1 MIFWLAT
8 GKGDRLRIIRGLEFQ
23 VELIFTLEGVGWGGH
38 CFIWSKRVY
47 YHCLMVFSVL
57 ASCTRCLFG
66 PGLGWSKLG
75 VRKSRLSAKFE
86 FRYESSKD
94 TKAPGGLILGTLLGP
109 SYAINL
115 S

>member
-1 MIFWLAT
+1 MTDLGSYVAWNSKSSSYSLS
-8 GKGDRLRIIRGLEFQ
+8 R
-23 VELIFTLEGVGWGGH
+23 GWGGEGTAL
-38 CFIWSKRVY
+38 FGLNEYTIIVLW
-47 YHCLMVFSVL
+47 FS

-86 FRYESSKD
+86 FRYGSSKD
-94 TKAPGGLILGTLLGP
+94 TKTPGGLILGTLLGP